1 MRFALGVGILA
12 IVQGCASQ
20 SVSIRS
26 LPPEDPAAENAAAVE
41 SAAAFA
47 AATKANGADTKADA
61 ALILAVHSLRL
72 ISVLVVGP
80 FLVQFVGRW
89 LAVE

>member
-47 AATKANGADTKADA
+47 AATKPNAAETKANATMSA
-61 ALILAVHSLRL
+61 AH
-72 ISVLVVGP
+72 VL
-80 FLVQFVGRW
+80 FTLLSKR
-89 LAVE
+89 